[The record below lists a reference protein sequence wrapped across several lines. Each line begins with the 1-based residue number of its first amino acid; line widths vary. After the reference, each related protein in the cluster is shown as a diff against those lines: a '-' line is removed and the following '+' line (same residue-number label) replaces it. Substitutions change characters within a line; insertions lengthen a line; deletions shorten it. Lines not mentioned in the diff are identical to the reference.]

1 MLQIIQSPS
10 KYIQGPN
17 ALKEL
22 GHYAKLLSDHYL
34 VIADDVV
41 MKIVGSAIEES
52 LKKASIEGVF
62 ERFGGECSKKEIQR
76 LGDVLKA
83 NNCRGVI
90 GAGGG
95 KTLDTAKAVAYY
107 YKVPVLIV
115 PTIASNDAPP
125 SALSVLYTEAG
136 EFDEYLVLPTNPDM
150 VFMDTTIIAKAPVRL
165 FVAGMGDALS
175 TYFEGRACAIAR
187 AQTMAG
193 GNSTIAAM
201 GLAKLCYD
209 TLLEDGYK
217 AKLAVENKVA
227 TQAVDRIVEANTYL
241 SGVGFESSGL
251 AAAHAIHNGFTIL
264 EECHHMYHG
273 EKVAFGTL
281 VQLVLE
287 NAPEEELETV
297 LDFLDRVGLPMTLAQ
312 IGVKEGDGFK
322 EKKIM
327 EVAKASCAEGES
339 IHNMP
344 FEVTPEQVYAAI
356 LTADALGKAWQE

>member
-17 ALKEL
+17 ALKEI

-34 VIADDVV
+34 VIADDIV
-41 MKIVGSAIEES
+41 MKIAAPIIEES
-52 LKKASIEGVF
+52 LKKVSIEGLF
-62 ERFGGECSKKEIQR
+62 ERFGSECSKKEIQR

-107 YKVPVLIV
+107 HKVPVLIV
-115 PTIASNDAPP
+115 PTIASNDAPT
-125 SALSVLYTEAG
+125 SALSVIYKETG
-136 EFDEYLVLPTNPDM
+136 EFDEYLMFPTNPDM

-175 TYFEGRACAIAR
+175 TYFEGRACSLSR

-193 GNSTIAAM
+193 GQSTLAAM
-201 GLAKLCYD
+201 GLARLCYD
-209 TLLEDGYK
+209 TLLEEGYK
-217 AKLAVENKVA
+217 AKLAVENGVA
-227 TQAVDRIVEANTYL
+227 TIAVNRIVEANTYL
-241 SGVGFESSGL
+241 SGIGFESSGL

-281 VQLVLE
+281 TQLVLE
-287 NAPEEELETV
+287 NAPKEELETV
-297 LDFLDRVGLPMTLAQ
+297 LEFCDRIGLPITLAQ

-327 EVAKASCAEGES
+327 DVAKASCAEGES

-344 FEVTPEQVYAAI
+344 FKVTPEQVYAAI
-356 LTADALGKAWQE
+356 LTADALGKAWQA